1 MQKKLLTIG
10 LVAMMLFGST
20 LTAFAAGDTTNTSG
34 GTNPTTLTIPVTA
47 SIDNYY
53 IVSVPASAGLTLT
66 QENNDLY
73 TSQNDTG
80 ATFYGTLIVGV
91 KGIIAADKKLD
102 VNFGALTLEADESS
116 TAVVKYAV
124 NQGYDFT
131 ETWAGIKD
139 TTYDI
144 TEVLANMMDQRRQEM
159 THPINLDGRL
169 TNTATLTFDRT
180 THQVLADNSE
190 WQYSGVLLRTDL
202 PYTGTYTGNLGI
214 TFGISDNQ

>member
-20 LTAFAAGDTTNTSG
+20 LTAFSAGDTTNTSG

-66 QENNDLY
+66 QEYNDLY
-73 TSQNDTG
+73 TTSSDTG
-80 ATFYGTLIVGV
+80 ATFYGNLIVGV

-102 VNFGALTLEADESS
+102 VDFGAVTLTADETN
-116 TAVVKYAV
+116 TATLKYAV
-124 NQGYDFT
+124 NQNNGVS
-131 ETWAGIKD
+131 ETDLGVKG

-144 TEVLANMMDQRRQEM
+144 TE
-159 THPINLDGRL
+159 
-169 TNTATLTFDRT
+169 TLEALI
-180 THQVLADNSE
+180 QN
-190 WQYSGVLLRTDL
+190 
-202 PYTGTYTGNLGI
+202 
-214 TFGISDNQ
+214 